1 MMKIRQCII
10 VASAVLF
17 DSVLSFL
24 PPAPFLRSHLSS
36 SRRNHAGARTLI
48 LSARK
53 GQEVEPSLPSEQP
66 PWKADLS
73 FPWDSL
79 LLFGLLPL
87 LATLFP
93 PLVHVAKD
101 ATAET
106 STREAAIS
114 AILVGKRVYVYLLAF
129 TVVALAGLRG
139 ANDAPQFGTRL
150 TALTAE
156 ILGLDSTI
164 DLEPDGSDDI
174 NEGSFPASPPPQS
187 LSQKLL
193 PSREQLSQQ
202 LEVLDSVSPEAQAGG
217 LPLLVGSSLAT
228 SLLLLQLPKL
238 LEKITAA
245 SSSSDPESLAGPG
258 AAWAANAAAALVA
271 AAPTLV
277 LCTNALVLA
286 LFTRAEMQRA
296 VAGPPGASSIAAKKI
311 AIPVQSQEEF
321 MAASNAG
328 AQSGVIL
335 ALAFSLT
342 AAAFMLPAAW
352 AWPAR
357 DVVSIY

>member
-1 MMKIRQCII
+1 
-10 VASAVLF
+10 L
-17 DSVLSFL
+17 L
-24 PPAPFLRSHLSS
+24 P
-36 SRRNHAGARTLI
+36 
-48 LSARK
+48 
-53 GQEVEPSLPSEQP
+53 EPSQNQV
-66 PWKADLS
+66 DVS

-93 PLVHVAKD
+93 PLVHIAKD
-101 ATAET
+101 ATAAT

-114 AILVGKRVYVYLLAF
+114 AILIGKRIYVYLLAF

-139 ANDAPQFGTRL
+139 ATDAPQFGTRL
-150 TALTAE
+150 SALTAE
-156 ILGLDSTI
+156 ILGLDSAI
-164 DLEPDGSDDI
+164 DLEPDSRIGDNNVAPVIS
-174 NEGSFPASPPPQS
+174 SPPPPLS

-193 PSREQLSQQ
+193 PSRAQLSQQ
-202 LEVLDSVSPEAQAGG
+202 LEVLDTVSPEAQAGG

-228 SLLLLQLPKL
+228 SLLLLQLPKI
-238 LEKITAA
+238 LEKFTAA
-245 SSSSDPESLAGPG
+245 SSSSNPASLAGG
-258 AAWAANAAAALVA
+258 GSAWVTNAAAALVG

-296 VAGPPGASSIAAKKI
+296 LVGSPGASGVPAKKVTVL
-311 AIPVQSQEEF
+311 VQSQEEF

-328 AQSGVIL
+328 AQAGVVLVL
-335 ALAFSLT
+335 AVLLTT
-342 AAAFMLPAAW
+342 AAFTFPAAW

-357 DVVSIY
+357 DVVRFGIHKLRTALLAYVMINRDSAPARRRLLRMLLLRTRTFLILFASISSSIFAVSA